1 MNRQHKS
8 ITITSRAFH
17 TSRKSYFKM
26 RNVCFCYLIV
36 ESIPLPLMLSAI
48 NFNEFMLYTSIKS
61 LGINIAIILL
71 LIINSSY
78 LNIHSDRYEDNDQRM
93 TWAEKLGFPKGKK
106 VIILH
111 ADDIG
116 MCEEANIAAINYLK
130 NDNIQSAAVMMPCLY
145 ADEMIEWAK
154 KNPKKDI
161 GLHLTLTSEWK
172 TYRWGPVSAEV
183 LSLLDPDK
191 KLWRDVPG
199 VVTHA
204 SAADVE
210 KEVRAQI
217 EKSIALGY
225 RPDHIDTHMGTLYG
239 HPDYIKAFLA
249 VAEEYS
255 MPANV
260 IDVSDPV
267 VLEEFRK
274 MGYPIT
280 DEVVKLFT
288 NYKLPK
294 LDYFTSVPNGE
305 SYEEKMKNFKTL
317 VQSLKPGLTEIIFH
331 PSVETENLKTITGS
345 WQQRVWEAK
354 MFSDPD
360 LNKFFAAEGIIFTNW
375 NEIMKRFKK

>member
-1 MNRQHKS
+1 MMNS
-8 ITITSRAFH
+8 IGMNIIVVLVLILQSGALTVDS
-17 TSRKSYFKM
+17 K
-26 RNVCFCYLIV
+26 RNKNQEPHL
-36 ESIPLPLMLSAI
+36 
-48 NFNEFMLYTSIKS
+48 
-61 LGINIAIILL
+61 
-71 LIINSSY
+71 
-78 LNIHSDRYEDNDQRM
+78 
-93 TWAEKLGFPKGKK
+93 TWAEKLNFPKGKK
-106 VIILH
+106 VIMLH

-130 NDNIQSAAVMMPCLY
+130 QDKIQSAAIMMPCAY
-145 ADEMIEWAK
+145 APDMINWAK

-172 TYRWGPVSAEV
+172 THRWGPVSPMAEV
-183 LSLLDPDK
+183 PTLLDPDK

-204 SAADVE
+204 SAAEVE
-210 KEVRAQI
+210 KEIRAQI

-239 HPDYIKAFLA
+239 HPDYIKAFFK
-249 VAEEYS
+249 VAEEYRI
-255 MPANV
+255 PANV
-260 IDVSDPV
+260 IDVSDAA

-280 DEVVKLFT
+280 DEVVKLFA

-294 LDYFTSVPNGE
+294 LDYFTSVPNG
-305 SYEEKMKNFKTL
+305 SNYEDKLKNFKTL
-317 VQSLKPGLTEIIFH
+317 IQSLKPGLTEIIFH

-354 MFSDPD
+354 MFSDPEVI
-360 LNKFFAAEGIIFTNW
+360 KFLEAEGIVFTNW
-375 NEIMKRFKK
+375 NEIMKRFKKW